1 MGIDA
6 HGLRF
11 LEYAV
16 RAGGPLR
23 STLTIGRQSLN
34 VSEKELEH
42 YLGMPTYR
50 ECFRSTYV
58 DELLIKEFGA
68 TSVESIDASDYEQAT
83 YVRDLNLEL
92 EPDFPQFETVVDA
105 GALEH
110 IFDVRTSFSNIG
122 RCCRLGGRILHV
134 LPANNFV
141 GHGFYQFSPEFF
153 FSLYSPARGFAETEV
168 YLADLGR
175 SNAWWK
181 VLPPDGISRS
191 IAMSSRETYTLVRT
205 SKVSEVAGTSPV
217 QQSDYVGLWDSS
229 AGNVVSSSIHW
240 RSSFVKLSDHLPEQT
255 RAILVSQLTRPS
267 LMQAMRRLSFGLHSR
282 NVALSRVAVPPPRHR
297 NKGS

>member
-11 LEYAV
+11 LEYAL
-16 RAGGPLR
+16 RGGGPLR

-34 VSEKELEH
+34 VSETELQH
-42 YLGMPTYR
+42 YLGMPTSR
-50 ECFRSTYV
+50 ERFRSTYV
-58 DELLIKEFGA
+58 DELLVNEFGA
-68 TSVESIDASDYEQAT
+68 TSVESVDASDYEQAT

-92 EPDFPQFETVVDA
+92 EPNFPQFDTVVDG

-122 RCCRLGGRILHV
+122 RCCRIGGRILHV

-153 FSLYSPARGFAETEV
+153 FSLYSASRGFAQTEV

-175 SNAWWK
+175 TNAWWK
-181 VLPPDGISRS
+181 VLPPDGISRA
-191 IAMSSRETYTLVRT
+191 IAMSSRETYTLVLT
-205 SKVSEVAGTSPV
+205 SKVSEMAGTPPV
-217 QQSDYVGLWDSS
+217 QQSDYVGLWDLAEGS
-229 AGNVVSSSIHW
+229 VISSSIHR
-240 RSSFVKLSDHLPEQT
+240 RSSLGKLSDHLPGQT
-255 RAILVSQLTRPS
+255 KAILVSQ
-267 LMQAMRRLSFGLHSR
+267 MERLSLAQTRRRFSSGLHSR
-282 NVALSRVAVPPPRHR
+282 NVALSRVAVPPPRHSK
-297 NKGS
+297 NAS